1 MNESQASRL
10 AARIDRAVR
19 ALPVLPAPKT
29 LAPRVR
35 AALAARQQA
44 PWWRKSWAG
53 WPPGIRMAFLAVSL
67 GVAGLLVS
75 VGLQLPALGGL
86 VGDSLQTVAGWFAWL
101 QPYTDPALRLVEAL
115 WVGLKAAPPLLLWSV
130 TALIGFA
137 YALCI
142 GLGTLGYR
150 VAVNRI

>member
-1 MNESQASRL
+1 MNESQEPLL
-10 AARIDRAVR
+10 AARIDRELR

-29 LAPRVR
+29 LAPRVL

-44 PWWRKSWAG
+44 PWWRQSWAG

-67 GVAGLLVS
+67 GVAGLLVI
-75 VGLQLPALGGL
+75 VGLQLPTLGLAAGA
-86 VGDSLQTVAGWFAWL
+86 LQTVAGWFAWI
-101 QPYTDPALRLVEAL
+101 QPYVDPVWRIMEAL
-115 WVGLKAAPPLLLWSV
+115 WIGLKAAPPLLLWSV
-130 TALIGFA
+130 TAFIGLA
-137 YALCI
+137 YAMCV

>member
-1 MNESQASRL
+1 MNESQEPLL
-10 AARIDRAVR
+10 AARIDRELR

-29 LAPRVR
+29 LAPRVL

-44 PWWRKSWAG
+44 PWWRQSWAG

-67 GVAGLLVS
+67 GVAGLLVI
-75 VGLQLPALGGL
+75 VGLQLPTLGLATGA
-86 VGDSLQTVAGWFAWL
+86 LQTVAGWFAWI
-101 QPYTDPALRLVEAL
+101 QAYVDPVWRIMEAL
-115 WVGLKAAPPLLLWSV
+115 WIGLKPAPPLLLWSV
-130 TALIGFA
+130 TAFIGLA
-137 YALCI
+137 YAMCV